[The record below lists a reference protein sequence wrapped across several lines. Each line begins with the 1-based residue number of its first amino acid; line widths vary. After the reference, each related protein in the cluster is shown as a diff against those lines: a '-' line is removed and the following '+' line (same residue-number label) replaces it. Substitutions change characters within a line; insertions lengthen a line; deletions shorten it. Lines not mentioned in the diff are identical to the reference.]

1 VKNSSQGDH
10 RSDALCC
17 KTWREPEFARM
28 LACYRSDP
36 NPRVGGESIFK
47 LAWRSFTG

>member
-1 VKNSSQGDH
+1 V
-10 RSDALCC
+10 
-17 KTWREPEFARM
+17 FA
-28 LACYRSDP
+28 ASDP